1 MNQNCELLL
10 EMITRVSNIESLDLK
25 YGDSKYLLSNM
36 IAKYSNSKEIYVG
49 QKVKSLLLD
58 KGYTIGGNVAYRA
71 TFYGRQC
78 SFYKKHKV
86 QIVADHVIP
95 CGVLLNMILES
106 SKSKNDIREILNY
119 NKVVMILKEEDLK
132 LSGLGFTSVIT
143 EDFCLKTNIWGRYTT
158 AGIEVSDDFYLNT
171 GPIFR

>member
-1 MNQNCELLL
+1 
-10 EMITRVSNIESLDLK
+10 
-25 YGDSKYLLSNM
+25 
-36 IAKYSNSKEIYVG
+36 
-49 QKVKSLLLD
+49 
-58 KGYTIGGNVAYRA
+58 
-71 TFYGRQC
+71 
-78 SFYKKHKV
+78 
-86 QIVADHVIP
+86 
-95 CGVLLNMILES
+95 MILES